1 MKTSNFS
8 SFPQL
13 TTERLLLRPL
23 EETDE
28 LAIFL
33 LRTNESVNRY
43 IQRDQFANNKD
54 AHAFIRKIRDDV
66 DSGTLIFWAISQKDS
81 KNLIGAICLWNFS
94 LDKTEGEL
102 GYEMNPIFHRRGL
115 MNEAVKSVLEYGFM
129 SFGLKRIEAYT
140 HRENEASKGLLKKN
154 SFILEKDRVDEDNAD
169 NIIFSLERNNIK
181 E

>member
-1 MKTSNFS
+1 MKTSKFS

-13 TTERLLLRPL
+13 ITERLLLRPL
-23 EETDE
+23 DETDE

-33 LRTNESVNRY
+33 LRTNENVNRY

-66 DSGTLIFWAISQKDS
+66 DSGTLVFWAISQKDS
-81 KNLIGAICLWNFS
+81 KKLIGTICLWNFS

-115 MNEAVKSVLEYGFM
+115 MNEAVKSVLEY
-129 SFGLKRIEAYT
+129 SFLTLGLKKIEAYT
-140 HRENEASKGLLKKN
+140 HKENEASKALLKKH
-154 SFILEKDRVDEDNAD
+154 FFVLEKDRKDEDNE
-169 NIIFSLERNNIK
+169 NNVIFSLKRNWDIQ
-181 E
+181 